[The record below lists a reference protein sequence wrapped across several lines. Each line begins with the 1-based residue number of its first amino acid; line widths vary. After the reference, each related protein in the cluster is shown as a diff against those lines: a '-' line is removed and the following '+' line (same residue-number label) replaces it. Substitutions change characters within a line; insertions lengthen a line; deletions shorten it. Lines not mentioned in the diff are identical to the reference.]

1 MRLTDYLKLGFAGV
15 KAHKKR
21 ALTVVV
27 IVGLLFSVVTA
38 GVFVLQGLENVAL
51 AEMLAPTDGKV
62 LVISSVDTKVCGE
75 DCDIATEV
83 AEIKKNIAQYNGEII
98 EAEVSQT
105 TDGMFYKLKEDMFV
119 SANGEGDSEIID
131 VTEVVVPLEVAAKLA
146 GIEMLERDAKVTE
159 QLDTIKEVREKT
171 FGKVVENEAGEK
183 YYIAEILPSG
193 VYASNL
199 SFMNIGQN
207 ANPLDLILGQINTG
221 ISQNFIISSAEV
233 KPIEDSTGEEQY
245 SGFVAMEDMD
255 VEEMGIVFARF
266 ENVAA
271 AYDYYRD
278 KVNYCSETD
287 RIFNMCGKDYKYQVV
302 SAISD
307 PIMTYENLQNV
318 WLVFRI
324 VAAVLAVIALIIALS
339 TYARLIGKDMKII
352 SLYHALGATK
362 GQIRMVYI
370 VYLLMLSLMAVGF
383 AIIIGL
389 ALAAILSA
397 VNMESMKQVWSL
409 AFGTQAKEIWL
420 IGWNNLIWWLAGV
433 ILLTA
438 IVAVVLG
445 NGNFTSKE
453 LAKKMK

>member
-1 MRLTDYLKLGFAGV
+1 MRITDCLRLGFAGV

-21 ALTVVV
+21 AFTVVI

-83 AEIKKNIAQYNGEII
+83 AEIKKNIAQYNGEIV

-119 SANGEGDSEIID
+119 SANGEGDSD

-193 VYASNL
+193 VHASNL

-318 WLVFRI
+318 WLVFKI
-324 VAAVLAVIALIIALS
+324 VAAVLAIIALIIALS
-339 TYARLIGKDMKII
+339 TYARLIGKDLKII

-362 GQIRMVYI
+362 RQIRIVYV
-370 VYLLMLSLMAVGF
+370 VYLLMLSLMAVGS
-383 AIIIGL
+383 AILLGL
-389 ALAAILSA
+389 AFAATLSIM
-397 VNMESMKQVWSL
+397 NMEALKQVWSL
-409 AFGTQAKEIWL
+409 AFGTQVGEIWL
-420 IGWNNLIWWLAGV
+420 IGWNSMVWWIVGVMILAPV
-433 ILLTA
+433 
-438 IVAVVLG
+438 VAVMLG
-445 NGNFTSKE
+445 NGNFTNKE